1 MTVGDM
7 TFPWNPEP
15 KPFKFKVGDVVTY
28 WAGGPGP
35 DQHWMLVTGMER
47 DKYLTHYLIGIDID
61 HVDTWPTGGIYEHSA
76 RLATDA
82 DLDVS
87 MDFSRPNRQGRF
99 TIRQLLEELRASG
112 KAGEK
117 S

>member
-7 TFPWNPEP
+7 TFPWNPQPE
-15 KPFKFKVGDVVTY
+15 PFKFKVGDVVTY

-35 DQHWMLVTGMER
+35 DQRWMLVIGMER
-47 DKYLTHYLIGIDID
+47 DKYRTHYLIGIDID
-61 HVDTWPTGGIYEHSA
+61 HVDTWPTGRICEHSA

-87 MDFSRPNRQGRF
+87 MEFSHPNRQGRF
-99 TIRQLLEELRASG
+99 TIRQLLEELRAKLG
-112 KAGEK
+112 AMP
-117 S
+117 